1 MTDIDQQ
8 IRDILAKSCPAND
21 NLTDISQNSRQPA
34 ALTHSVSV
42 VGNNN
47 VVIAANA
54 LTLGLF
60 TLLYI
65 CGMLLSSH

>member
-1 MTDIDQQ
+1 MTDIDKQ
-8 IRDILAKSCPAND
+8 IRDILSRSCPAND
-21 NLTDISQNSRQPA
+21 NLSDLPQNSRQPA

-42 VGNNN
+42 IGNNN

-65 CGMLLSSH
+65 CGILLSTH